1 MNRMICPLSASLILL
16 SLLTQPALAAD
27 IPQSATLNFS
37 GSYGSPATMTF
48 KRTGNQYTVAAN
60 INVPFYKIR
69 FESGGTISGNQLNP
83 SYYHDTRNGKLYAS
97 AQFSGNQITYGKAGE
112 TRTEAVSG
120 RVMDLF
126 TLSWQLAFSD
136 GKLPANLRITN
147 GKKLYPV
154 NGISRAGSS
163 QTKIDGVQT
172 TVQQFNVRRGD
183 DMVRYAFA
191 DQLGGVPANIQYND
205 GSKSYNLNL
214 KSVTIN
220 GQRVQAK

>member
-1 MNRMICPLSASLILL
+1 
-16 SLLTQPALAAD
+16 
-27 IPQSATLNFS
+27 
-37 GSYGSPATMTF
+37 
-48 KRTGNQYTVAAN
+48 
-60 INVPFYKIR
+60 
-69 FESGGTISGNQLNP
+69 
-83 SYYHDTRNGKLYAS
+83 
-97 AQFSGNQITYGKAGE
+97 
-112 TRTEAVSG
+112 
-120 RVMDLF
+120 MDLF